1 MYKTGIVLLV
11 LMAWVCGC
19 HPDKGS
25 QHQADAHQDDEV
37 SSQYTLFSENTEFFI
52 EYTPLEAGKGS
63 DFLVHLTDLA
73 NYKPYRSGNVTI
85 MIDGVSFTSDE
96 PRRPGI
102 FEILFV
108 PEKAGEFHATIT
120 YQTESIN
127 ESVEGHVH
135 ILQDHEDLHGQEPGE
150 SGHSHGEVSEGEITF
165 LKEQAWKSDF
175 YVSEVNP
182 VPFASVIP
190 TSGEILAMPGE
201 KKSVSANGR
210 GVVHFTDRTLVQG
223 SPVVK
228 GQHLFTLSSAT
239 LLENNVELQ
248 YQESKNRY
256 EKSKSEYE
264 RHQKLYARGAISER
278 QFIASRSVFRADSLQ
293 FHTLSANT
301 STEGLRVYAPLSGT
315 IHELNVSEGQYT
327 ETGQIMVVISSNRTL
342 LVRAD
347 LPQQFYDH
355 LKVIETA
362 NFRTAYSDKVY
373 SIEDVDGKLL
383 AAGASVAENDHYLPI
398 IFKVENDGSLLEGAF
413 AEVFLKTTQKDSCL
427 VVPHSALTEE
437 QGTYYV
443 YVQVTG
449 ESYTKRAVSPGETDG
464 HSVEIL
470 KGLNQGERVVTRGV
484 MLVKAASMVAG
495 AVGHGHSH

>member
-1 MYKTGIVLLV
+1 MSKTGIVFMV
-11 LMAWVCGC
+11 LMAWVYGC

-37 SSQYTLFSENTEFFI
+37 SSQFTLFSENTEFFI
-52 EYTPLEAGKGS
+52 EHTPLEAGKES
-63 DFLVHLTDLA
+63 AFLVHLTDLA
-73 NYKPYRSGNVTI
+73 TYKPYRSGNVTI
-85 MIDGVSFTSDE
+85 MIDGVSVTSDQ
-96 PRRPGI
+96 PLRPGI

-108 PEKAGEFHATIT
+108 PEKAGAFHATIT
-120 YQTESIN
+120 YQTESIS
-127 ESVEGHVH
+127 ESVEGQVHV
-135 ILQDHEDLHGQEPGE
+135 LRDHEDLLGQESGE
-150 SGHSHGEVSEGEITF
+150 SGHSHGAVTEGEITF

-228 GQHLFTLSSAT
+228 GQHLFTLGSKT

-278 QFIASRSVFRADSLQ
+278 QFITSRSDFRADSLQ
-293 FHTLSANT
+293 FHTLSANV
-301 STEGLRVYAPLSGT
+301 STEGLKVYAPQSGT

-327 ETGQIMVVISSNRTL
+327 ETGQIMVVISSNKTL
-342 LVRAD
+342 LIRAD
-347 LPQQFYDH
+347 LSQQFYDQ
-355 LKVIETA
+355 LKEIESA
-362 NFRTAYSDKVY
+362 NFRTTYSDEVY

-383 AAGASVAENDHYLPI
+383 AAGTSVAENDHYLPI
-398 IFKVENDGSLLEGAF
+398 IFQVENDGSLLEGAF
-413 AEVFLKTTQKDSCL
+413 VEIFLKTTQKKDCL
-427 VVPHSALTEE
+427 VVPQTAISEE
-437 QGTYYV
+437 QGEYYV
-443 YVQVTG
+443 YVQVAG
-449 ESYTKRAVSPGETDG
+449 ESYTKRAVSPGENDG
-464 HSVEIL
+464 QSVEIL
-470 KGLNQGERVVTRGV
+470 MGLHQGERVVTRGV
-484 MLVKAASMVAG
+484 MLVKAASMVTGAG
-495 AVGHGHSH
+495 DHGHSH